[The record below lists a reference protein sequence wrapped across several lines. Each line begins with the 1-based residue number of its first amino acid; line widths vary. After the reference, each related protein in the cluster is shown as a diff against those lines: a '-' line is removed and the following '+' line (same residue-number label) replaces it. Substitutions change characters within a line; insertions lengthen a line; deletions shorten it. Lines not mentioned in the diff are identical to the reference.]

1 MTAGLTG
8 GIGSGKST
16 VAKLFEIF
24 GCAVFYS
31 DDVAKNIYFEEPVK
45 QQVKKLLGNSAYL
58 SERLIDKTYISSKIF
73 NNTDLLHQLNSIIHP
88 AVGKKFEDF
97 KKQHNNKIIIKE
109 TALLF
114 EAKLE
119 KQVEKIIVVASSDE
133 LRIKRVMQRDK
144 LTKEDVLKKFKSQMP
159 QEEKIKKADFVI
171 YNNEEEFLITQVLEV
186 FDKIRFEATNLSS

>member
-16 VAKLFEIF
+16 VAKVFEIF

-31 DDVAKNIYFEEPVK
+31 DDVAKRIYFEEPVK
-45 QQVKKLLGNSAYL
+45 EQVKKLLGNQAYL
-58 SERLIDKTYISSKIF
+58 SETAIDKAYISSKIF

-88 AVGKKFEDF
+88 AVGKKFEAF
-97 KKQHNNKIIIKE
+97 KTQHAGKIIIKE

-114 EAKLE
+114 EARLE
-119 KQVEKIIVVASSDE
+119 AQADKIIVVASSDE
-133 LRIKRVMQRDK
+133 LRIRRVMQRDH
-144 LTKEDVLKKFKSQMP
+144 LTKEEVQKKIQSQLP

-171 YNNEEEFLITQVLEV
+171 YNNEEEFLITQTLAV
-186 FDKIRFEATNLSS
+186 FERLKDL